1 VYIIDRFENNWVV
14 VEYNRKTFNL
24 PRELVPPE
32 ALEGDVISIKVSVD
46 PMATAR
52 LKEDVAETAGKLFE
66 D

>member
-1 VYIIDRFENNWVV
+1 VYIIDRFENNWAV